1 MNACEAFLNT
11 YRDLEELLCARYGL
25 RSGAIQE
32 FAAGEG
38 HRFAEDLNLC
48 RDIRNLLSHHGRLDG
63 QDAVVPSAAVQA
75 RLEEILA
82 FAKDPPRALSIS
94 TRFDNLFRADAGDSI
109 LSLTDAMERRG
120 YSHVPVFAEGRKLT
134 GVFSAGTLVSYAKR
148 NPDKVFKELKVG
160 DLAEFLPPE
169 RHMAEQFGFV
179 DSGAGLDEIR
189 SAFRQGGPAK
199 RRVAAIFVT
208 SDGSRNGNVL
218 GMITPWDVMKRDG

>member
-1 MNACEAFLNT
+1 MPRGAPAGAENACGKVIYMNACEAFLNT

-109 LSLTDAMERRG
+109 LSLTDAMEWRG

-134 GVFSAGTLVSYAKR
+134 GVSARALLCRTRSEIPTKFSKS
-148 NPDKVFKELKVG
+148 
-160 DLAEFLPPE
+160 
-169 RHMAEQFGFV
+169 
-179 DSGAGLDEIR
+179 
-189 SAFRQGGPAK
+189 
-199 RRVAAIFVT
+199 
-208 SDGSRNGNVL
+208 
-218 GMITPWDVMKRDG
+218 